1 MSMRIITHY
10 QRMLNYVKPHFV
22 HVFVNGRVVESGGSE
37 LVQILESEGY
47 DRFIKKAAAAV

>member
-1 MSMRIITHY
+1 MLIITHY

-47 DRFIKKAAAAV
+47 DRFIKKAAVAV